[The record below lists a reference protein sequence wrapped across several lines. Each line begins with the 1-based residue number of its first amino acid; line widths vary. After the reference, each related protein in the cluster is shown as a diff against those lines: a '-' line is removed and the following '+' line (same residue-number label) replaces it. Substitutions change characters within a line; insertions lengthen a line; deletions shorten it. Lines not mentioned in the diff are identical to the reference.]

1 MASPMDSLHSGEP
14 NIKTV
19 LGVARSGS
27 VGAWLPLWAHSF
39 QVSQTLRQF
48 WEWLSHE
55 MLEHGFPYGL
65 TPSGEPNIQT
75 VLGVAQSKS
84 VGVVWLPLWTH
95 SFQVIIVS
103 TQLQIPSP

>member
-1 MASPMDSLHSGEP
+1 
-14 NIKTV
+14 
-19 LGVARSGS
+19 
-27 VGAWLPLWAHSF
+27 
-39 QVSQTLRQF
+39 
-48 WEWLSHE
+48 

-95 SFQVIIVS
+95 SFQVSKTLRQFWEWLSMEVLEHGFPYGL
-103 TQLQIPSP
+103 TPFR